1 MGSLL
6 LRWIILAVALI
17 ASAFVVG
24 IFMPGEFVV
33 EYRGLDNAL
42 TLMIGAA
49 VLAFVN
55 SIIGGIL
62 KLILLP
68 LNCLTLGLASL
79 FVNAGLLYWVGG
91 MGLGFKV
98 ETFWAA
104 FAGSIIVSA
113 VNGMMAGLLVDE
125 DEED

>member
-6 LRWIILAVALI
+6 LRWIILALALI
-17 ASAFVVG
+17 ASSYVVG
-24 IFMPGEFVV
+24 IFMPDEFVV
-33 EYRGLDNAL
+33 EYQGLDQVL
-42 TLMIGAA
+42 TLMIGTA

-55 SIIGGIL
+55 TFIGGIL

-79 FVNAGLLYWVGG
+79 FVNAGLLLWVGG

-98 ETFWAA
+98 TDFWAA